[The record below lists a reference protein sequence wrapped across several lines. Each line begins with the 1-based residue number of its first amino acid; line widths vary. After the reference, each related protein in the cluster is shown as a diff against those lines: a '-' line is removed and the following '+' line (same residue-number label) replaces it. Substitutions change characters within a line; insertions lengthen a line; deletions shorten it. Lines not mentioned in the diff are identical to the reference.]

1 MMTGA
6 ADTGPSHLSVSRL
19 YMRSFVADGNF
30 SADHVKQK
38 NVKDDVWLLDGPG
51 MMTGQQKY
59 AEHLKIATEGR
70 KKPGAAS
77 CENNFR
83 AIDAAN
89 RGNSIYDATGI
100 GCCACA
106 RHGCYAPGSVVDF
119 QLGERYANMDWS
131 HLQAILNTHVRPIRI
146 CMGCY
151 DVMCI
156 YQENWPERIARNPLL
171 TYPDILIEKA
181 IGLFH
186 VHGHKDECFF
196 RFATSF
202 IPGAAIVDGEV
213 LETLWSVLN
222 NISRSTRTATL
233 AHRAE
238 ILDDHMNDSN
248 WKKMVGIVDF
258 ISRKY
263 RRAVVNSQARREY
276 HHDMTASAGA
286 DNVAIWQREIEKA
299 ESERMANAKVM
310 DIMGARIKKR
320 TYIIGIG

>member
-1 MMTGA
+1 
-6 ADTGPSHLSVSRL
+6 
-19 YMRSFVADGNF
+19 MRSFVADGNF

-38 NVKDDVWLLDGPG
+38 RPADDVWLLDGAG
-51 MMTGQQKY
+51 MMTDRRRY
-59 AEHLKIATEGR
+59 AAHLKIALDSP
-70 KKPGAAS
+70 KKGGTG
-77 CENNFR
+77 CDNNFR

-89 RGNSIYDATGI
+89 RGNAIYDATGI

-119 QLGERYANMDWS
+119 QKGEKQMNMDWS
-131 HLQAILNTHVRPIRI
+131 HAEALNNTNIGEIPTVLL
-146 CMGCY
+146 CY
-151 DVMCI
+151 DVMCE
-156 YQENWPERIARNPLL
+156 YHVKLKDRIARNPLL
-171 TYPDILIEKA
+171 HFPNVAIEKA

-202 IPGAAIVDGEV
+202 IPGAGIVDGEV

-248 WKKMVGIVDF
+248 WKKMVGIVATVC
-258 ISRKY
+258 RKY
-263 RRAVVNSQARREY
+263 RRAVVNARARKEY
-276 HHDMTASAGA
+276 HEDITAAAGA
-286 DNVAIWQREIEKA
+286 DSVTIWTAEIDRA
-299 ESERMANAKVM
+299 EARRMTNPKVM
-310 DIMGARIKKR
+310 DLLGARIDR
-320 TYIIGIG
+320 RMFPSVGLYANAI